1 MIDTALFLVDAV
13 IAQRAGRT
21 VGRYKTEEGKYILN
35 EKDLEHVRF
44 TTEEYLTGLKGVKK
58 ITQAEADE
66 LIKRG
71 GYELNLDG
79 NGDDN
84 LDVNLND
91 NGNLDINFD
100 DNGDI
105 DVDVDGEGVVTEE
118 IVTEEAEE
126 ETITETTEEGKEVTD
141 EYGIE

>member
-13 IAQRAGRT
+13 IAQRAGRMA
-21 VGRYKTEEGKYILN
+21 GRYKTEEGKYILN

-84 LDVNLND
+84 INIDLDLDD
-91 NGNLDINFD
+91 NGNIN
-100 DNGDI
+100 
-105 DVDVDGEGVVTEE
+105 VDVDGEEVVTEE
-118 IVTEEAEE
+118 TEE

>member
-13 IAQRAGRT
+13 IAQRAGRMA
-21 VGRYKTEEGKYILN
+21 GRYKTEEGKYILN

-84 LDVNLND
+84 IND
-91 NGNLDINFD
+91 NGNLDLD
-100 DNGDI
+100 DNVDI
-105 DVDVDGEGVVTEE
+105 DREDVAEEPAAEVTEEEVVTEE
-118 IVTEEAEE
+118 TEE

>member
-13 IAQRAGRT
+13 IAQRAGRMA
-21 VGRYKTEEGKYILN
+21 GRYKTEEGKYILN

-79 NGDDN
+79 N
-84 LDVNLND
+84 LND

-100 DNGDI
+100 DNGNI
-105 DVDVDGEGVVTEE
+105 DVDGNGEDVTEEEVVTEE
-118 IVTEEAEE
+118 TDE

>member
-13 IAQRAGRT
+13 IAQRAGRMA
-21 VGRYKTEEGKYILN
+21 GRYKTEEGKYILN

-79 NGDDN
+79 KVDD
-84 LDVNLND
+84 NLND

-100 DNGDI
+100 DNGNI
-105 DVDVDGEGVVTEE
+105 DVDGEEVTEEEVVTEE
-118 IVTEEAEE
+118 TEE

>member
-13 IAQRAGRT
+13 IAQRAGRM

-84 LDVNLND
+84 LDGNLND

-105 DVDVDGEGVVTEE
+105 DVDVDGEEVAEEEVVTE
-118 IVTEEAEE
+118 TDE
-126 ETITETTEEGKEVTD
+126 ETIEETIEEEKEVTD

>member
-21 VGRYKTEEGKYILN
+21 VGRYKTEEGQYILN

-79 NGDDN
+79 KAD
-84 LDVNLND
+84 LDVE
-91 NGNLDINFD
+91 
-100 DNGDI
+100 
-105 DVDVDGEGVVTEE
+105 GEEVTEE
-118 IVTEEAEE
+118 EGVTEDT
-126 ETITETTEEGKEVTD
+126 ETITEEEEGKEVTD

>member
-13 IAQRAGRT
+13 IAQRAGRMA
-21 VGRYKTEEGKYILN
+21 GRYKTEEGKYILN

-84 LDVNLND
+84 IND
-91 NGNLDINFD
+91 NGNLDLD
-100 DNGDI
+100 DNVDI
-105 DVDVDGEGVVTEE
+105 DREEVAEEPAAEVTEEEVVTEE
-118 IVTEEAEE
+118 TEE

>member
-13 IAQRAGRT
+13 IAQRAGRMA
-21 VGRYKTEEGKYILN
+21 GRYKTEEGKYILN

-79 NGDDN
+79 NGNDN
-84 LDVNLND
+84 LNIDLDLDD
-91 NGNLDINFD
+91 NGNIN
-100 DNGDI
+100 
-105 DVDVDGEGVVTEE
+105 VDVDGEEVVTEE
-118 IVTEEAEE
+118 TEE
-126 ETITETTEEGKEVTD
+126 ETITETTEEEKEVTD

>member
-13 IAQRAGRT
+13 IAQRAGRMA
-21 VGRYKTEEGKYILN
+21 GRYKTEEGKYILN

-79 NGDDN
+79 KVDDN
-84 LDVNLND
+84 LNVDLED
-91 NGNLDINFD
+91 NGNIN
-100 DNGDI
+100 
-105 DVDVDGEGVVTEE
+105 VDVDGEEFVTEE
-118 IVTEEAEE
+118 TEE
-126 ETITETTEEGKEVTD
+126 ETLTETIEEGKEATD

>member
-1 MIDTALFLVDAV
+1 MA
-13 IAQRAGRT
+13 
-21 VGRYKTEEGKYILN
+21 GRYKTEEGKYILN

-79 NGDDN
+79 KVDDN
-84 LDVNLND
+84 IND
-91 NGNLDINFD
+91 NGNLDLD
-100 DNGDI
+100 DNVDI
-105 DVDVDGEGVVTEE
+105 DREEVAEEPAAEVTEEEVVTEE
-118 IVTEEAEE
+118 TEE

>member
-13 IAQRAGRT
+13 IAQRAGRMT
-21 VGRYKTEEGKYILN
+21 GRYKTEEGKYILN

-84 LDVNLND
+84 IND
-91 NGNLDINFD
+91 NGNLDLD
-100 DNGDI
+100 DNVDI
-105 DVDVDGEGVVTEE
+105 DREEVAEEPAAEVTEEEVVTEE
-118 IVTEEAEE
+118 TEE

>member
-13 IAQRAGRT
+13 IAQRAGRMA
-21 VGRYKTEEGKYILN
+21 GRYKTEEGKYILN

-84 LDVNLND
+84 D
-91 NGNLDINFD
+91 N
-100 DNGDI
+100 
-105 DVDVDGEGVVTEE
+105 VTSLQ
-118 IVTEEAEE
+118 
-126 ETITETTEEGKEVTD
+126 
-141 EYGIE
+141 

>member
-13 IAQRAGRT
+13 IAQRAGRMA
-21 VGRYKTEEGKYILN
+21 GRYKTEEGKYILN

-79 NGDDN
+79 NGNDNLNVDDN
-84 LDVNLND
+84 V
-91 NGNLDINFD
+91 
-100 DNGDI
+100 DI
-105 DVDVDGEGVVTEE
+105 DIDREEVAEEEVVTEE
-118 IVTEEAEE
+118 TEE

-141 EYGIE
+141 EYGVE

>member
-13 IAQRAGRT
+13 IAQRAGRMA
-21 VGRYKTEEGKYILN
+21 GRYKTEEGKYILN

-66 LIKRG
+66 LIKKG

-79 NGDDN
+79 N
-84 LDVNLND
+84 
-91 NGNLDINFD
+91 LDINFD
-100 DNGDI
+100 EE
-105 DVDVDGEGVVTEE
+105 VEEVAEEPAAEVAKEEVVTEK
-118 IVTEEAEE
+118 AEK